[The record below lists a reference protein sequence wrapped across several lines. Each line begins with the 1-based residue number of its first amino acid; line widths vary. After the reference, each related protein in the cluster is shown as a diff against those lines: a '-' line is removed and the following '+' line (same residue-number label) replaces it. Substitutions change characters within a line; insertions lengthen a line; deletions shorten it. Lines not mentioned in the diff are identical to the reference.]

1 MERTPLLVI
10 GAGPYGLSVAAHAL
24 ERGIDTIVL
33 GRPMGFWRDHMPAGM
48 LLRSGADWHI
58 DAAGLHTLEAYLE
71 VQGIAPR
78 SVDPIPLQ
86 LVLDYADWFTRSK
99 HLLVRDQLVTR
110 LTKPDGRFEAE
121 LATGERIF
129 ADAVVAAPGISSF
142 QNLPSWADRLP
153 PEIAGHTCDVVGFG
167 DLAGARVLIVGG
179 RQSAYEW
186 AALIAEHGAER
197 VDVVHRHD
205 VPRFERVSW
214 AFVDAHMESTLQV
227 RGWWRRL
234 SSDERESIARR
245 FWEVGR
251 LTLEYWLAPRLAR
264 ECVRRWPRA
273 EVVEVQGDTEPGVP
287 VVRLSNGERLT
298 VDRVVFASGY
308 RADLTKVSYLAP
320 VLDRVATAEGF
331 PVLGE
336 AFESTLAS
344 LYLAGFISTRDFGPF
359 FGFLRGAPAT
369 ATLIIEDVLRH
380 LGP

>member
-48 LLRSGADWHI
+48 LLRSGADWYI

-214 AFVDAHMESTLQV
+214 TFVDAHMESTLQV

-320 VLDRVATAEGF
+320 VLDRVATVEGF

-336 AFESTLAS
+336 AFESTLAG
-344 LYLAGFISTRDFGPF
+344 LYLAGFVSTRDFGPF